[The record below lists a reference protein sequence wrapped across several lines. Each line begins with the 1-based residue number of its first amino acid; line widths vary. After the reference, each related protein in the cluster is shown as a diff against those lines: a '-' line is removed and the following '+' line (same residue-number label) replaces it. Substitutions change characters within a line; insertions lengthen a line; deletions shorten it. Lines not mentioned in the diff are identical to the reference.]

1 MVLRFIHTV
10 LAELNPAQIR
20 EEKMLL
26 KGPELQGSSW
36 PNQDSLGWLRQYVL
50 ESETHPGLSPKAAVV
65 LASLIN

>member
-1 MVLRFIHTV
+1 MVLRFSHAA

-20 EEKMLL
+20 EEETLL

-36 PNQDSLGWLRQYVL
+36 PNQDSSGWLRQYVL
-50 ESETHPGLSPKAAVV
+50 ETKTHPGLPPKAAVV